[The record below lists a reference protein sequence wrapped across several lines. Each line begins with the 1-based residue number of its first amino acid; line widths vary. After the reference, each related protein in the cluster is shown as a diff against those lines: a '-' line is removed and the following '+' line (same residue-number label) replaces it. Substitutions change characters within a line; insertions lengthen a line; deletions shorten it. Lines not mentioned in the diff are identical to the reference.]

1 MKLLKKIRLINWH
14 RFENETIELSKST
27 LLSGENGAGKST
39 ILDAIQ
45 YCITCSKANF
55 NKAAH
60 EKGKRN
66 LNSYIRCKT
75 GREDRPYERTGELT
89 AHIALEFFD
98 EAKNAPF
105 LIGVV
110 MDTASEE
117 KEPNS
122 AWYLMEKRTL
132 SDDLFFFK
140 DTIKSISRFR
150 STNRGIKNWCATQ
163 TEAKRMILS
172 RFGRLEDK
180 FFSLIPKALAFRPI
194 HDIKD
199 FVYSYVLD
207 EKEVNIDA
215 LRENVRSYQELERML
230 EDVKKRIS
238 ELEGISARE
247 KEAEMYDRREQ
258 VGEYFIAHAEFDL
271 TDRSMASDAEMIR
284 KNELRGQELV
294 RSLEAADEERDT
306 KEEMIRSLQVELD
319 GDEDFRALGEAQK
332 KKNALEAQLKDDAAA
347 VAALTRSCNKAVR
360 EAETLLKLEK
370 QAAEKLTGSASGH
383 GSQTKNADEGGTEQ
397 LLSQYADIF
406 SKIRECE
413 DLTDAAFCLDKVIA
427 YKAKRFREVEAS
439 IAEMKYEI
447 RQKTDKLAE
456 VNGRIKMLSAR
467 KLVYRPEVL
476 ELKRRIEKQ
485 LQDAGRAGEVRI
497 LCEMLEITDP
507 KWQNA
512 VEGYLNTQRFY
523 LIVEPDDFD
532 LAISVYDQMRSKKKI
547 YGVGL
552 VNTARLE
559 DYDEAPEGSLAAR
572 VTSKNIWARRY
583 VNMVLGKVHCC
594 NSYQELKNYP
604 VSITRQC
611 MRYQNH
617 VVSAINP
624 AIFRTPYIGG
634 EAYKIQLAQAREKRD
649 ELKKE
654 KKELEEIRRFWEK
667 FENPLSSDEDHDI
680 RRGLPA
686 IGTKRTHEAAYTQ
699 IKEEVKRLKASQTLI
714 EKQIR
719 LEELKKEKRTL
730 DHEHDQVNQEI
741 GQCRGAVKSLKEHLD
756 TLEDEKKAR
765 RAHLQELGKA
775 FGDELDQTEEDYRKA
790 ISGMDLEK
798 FRANRISARKGVETL
813 RNKAVNEMSEL
824 MRQYQS
830 AHNFG
835 AAATREGYPEYE
847 AEYEKLKN
855 SQLLEYEEKVYRAR
869 NAAEEEF
876 REQFLS
882 KLQENIKQAQQE
894 FKELNQALSEIH
906 FSHEKYVFRYEPR
919 RELKKYYDM
928 IMDDFNVMG
937 GESIFSGTFNAN
949 HKEVIEELF
958 EKLAIDDEDSAKTL
972 QTYTDYRTYMDY
984 DIKIEFDDGSY
995 MLYSKVSREKSGGE
1009 TQTPFYI
1016 TVAAS
1021 FMQMYKASIGGDAV
1035 GLIMMDE
1042 AFNNMDDERIAG
1054 VLDFMTHTNLQT
1066 IIAAPPDKIQY
1077 IGPSMDRV
1085 LLVLTDQSVSYV
1097 EDFTKEA
1104 R

>member
-89 AHIALEFFD
+89 AHISLEFFD

-105 LIGVV
+105 IIGVV

-132 SDDLFFFK
+132 SDDLFFYK
-140 DTIKSISRFR
+140 NTIKSISRFR
-150 STNRGIKNWCATQ
+150 STNRGIKSWCVTQ

-238 ELEGISARE
+238 ELENISAKE
-247 KEAEMYDRREQ
+247 KEAEMYDHREQ

-271 TDRSMASDAEMIR
+271 TDRSMASDTEKIR
-284 KNELRGQELV
+284 ENELRG
-294 RSLEAADEERDT
+294 RSLVQSLAATDEERDT

-319 GDEDFRALGEAQK
+319 GDEDYRALGEAQK
-332 KKNALEAQLKDDAAA
+332 KKSALEAQLKEDAAA
-347 VAALTRSCNKAVR
+347 VSALSRSCNKAVR
-360 EAETLLKLEK
+360 EAETLLALEK
-370 QAAEKLTGSASGH
+370 RAADETQGH
-383 GSQTKNADEGGTEQ
+383 GGRKHASDDAEQ
-397 LLSQYADIF
+397 LLSQYAELL
-406 SKIRECE
+406 SKIKECE
-413 DLTDAAFCLDKVIA
+413 DLTDAALCLDKVIA

-439 IAEMKYEI
+439 IAEMNYEI
-447 RQKTDKLAE
+447 RQKADELAE
-456 VNGRIKMLSAR
+456 VNGRIKTLSAR
-467 KLVYRPEVL
+467 KLVYRTEVL
-476 ELKRRIEKQ
+476 DLKRRIEKQ
-485 LQDAGRAGEVRI
+485 LQDAGHGGEVRI

-559 DYDEAPEGSLAAR
+559 DYDEAPEGSLAAC

-594 NSYQELKNYP
+594 NSYQELKKYP

-634 EAYKIQLAQAREKRD
+634 EAYKIQLAQAEEQRD
-649 ELKKE
+649 ALEKE
-654 KKELEEIRRFWEK
+654 KKELEGIRKFWEK

-686 IGTKRTHEAAYTQ
+686 IGTKRTHEEAYAK

-719 LEELKKEKRTL
+719 LEELKKEKRAL
-730 DHEHDQVNQEI
+730 DDQHDQVNREI
-741 GQCRGAVKSLKEHLD
+741 GQCHGTVESLKGHLEE
-756 TLEDEKKAR
+756 LRNEKETR
-765 RAHLQELGKA
+765 RARLKELGDA
-775 FGDELDQTEEDYRKA
+775 FGNELDQTEEDYRKA
-790 ISGMDLEK
+790 VSGMDLEK
-798 FRANRISARKGVETL
+798 FRVNRISARKGVETL
-813 RNKAVNEMSEL
+813 RTKAVNEMSEL

-894 FKELNQALSEIH
+894 FRELNQALSEIH

-919 RELKKYYDM
+919 RDLKKYYDM

-958 EKLAIDDEDSAKTL
+958 EKLAVDDEDSAKTL
-972 QTYTDYRTYMDY
+972 QFYTDYRTYMDY
-984 DIKIEFDDGSY
+984 DIKIELDDGSY

-1085 LLVLTDQSVSYV
+1085 LLVLTDQHVSYV